1 MRRLIIQRLL
11 ALVPILFGITFLS
24 FALMHLAGGDA
35 VLARVDASG
44 VQLSAEA
51 LAAERARLGLDKP
64 FFMQYLIW
72 LEGFLRG
79 DLGVSYVSGED
90 VFATFLSKLPATLLL
105 AAMSM
110 LLTLVISIPLGI
122 LAAVRQNRATDFIIR
137 AASFVGNSLPNFFVA
152 LVLMMLFS
160 IHIPLFPV
168 IAEGTSLA
176 SAVLPTLTLA
186 IAMSSRYLRQVR
198 AALSTIVTLL
208 ALSCG
213 SLLGGTAVVETIFMW
228 DGVGKLAVDAVSMRD
243 YPIIQAYVV
252 WMALIYVLI
261 NLLTDLLQPIIDPR
275 LREGGAGD
283 ER

>member
-64 FFMQYLIW
+64 FLVQYLIW

-122 LAAVRQNRATDFIIR
+122 LAAVRQNRATDFLIR

-160 IHIPLFPV
+160 IRIPLFPV

-198 AALSTIVTLL
+198 
-208 ALSCG
+208 
-213 SLLGGTAVVETIFMW
+213 
-228 DGVGKLAVDAVSMRD
+228 
-243 YPIIQAYVV
+243 
-252 WMALIYVLI
+252 
-261 NLLTDLLQPIIDPR
+261 
-275 LREGGAGD
+275 GGAGGAEQGVCARRQSTGHSFSHD
-283 ER
+283 AGKKRAARGAVNNRDAAGAVLRQLAGRHGGC